1 MSIVINK
8 GCIFLELFVAA
19 SLCCFLK
26 ADDDFWRIQVIF
38 TCRTTAELMN
48 TNRIK
53 VSVDCKSKWIECLVV
68 MEVYIFR
75 NFLKA
80 DTADTAN
87 CICKVK
93 VNYILCNTNCF
104 KNLCRLVRLNCADT
118 HLCGDLYDATDNTLV
133 VVVDCC
139 VIVLVQKFLVNEF
152 CNCFMSKVWVDC
164 TGTIA
169 QEHCTL
175 MNIAYFCRFK
185 DD

>member
-1 MSIVINK
+1 MGIVINK
-8 GCIFLELFVAA
+8 GSIFLELFIAA
-19 SLCCFLK
+19 SFCCFLESN
-26 ADDDFWRIQVIF
+26 DDFRGIQVVF
-38 TCRTTAELMN
+38 TCRTTAELVN

-53 VSVDCKSKWIECLVV
+53 VSVNCKSEWIKCLVV
-68 MEVYIFR
+68 VEVYIFR

-93 VNYILCNTNCF
+93 VDYIFCNTNGF

-118 HLCGDLYDATDNTLV
+118 HLCCNLYDAADDTLI

-139 VIVLVQKFLVNEF
+139 MVILVQKLLVNEF
-152 CNCFMSKVWVDC
+152 CNCFMCKIRIDC
-164 TGTIA
+164 TGTVTK
-169 QEHCTL
+169 EHCTL
-175 MNIAYFCRFK
+175 MNIAYFRRFK